1 MWEVVPTFIF
11 SYMKKKKQLDI
22 YIDESGDFSLFTKE
36 NPLYSVAF
44 IMVKKDD
51 GNDSAISKFN
61 KHLDN
66 LFGGDHFVHVGNL
79 VRAEKPYEDMNR
91 EERWHLFYTLFL
103 LARHAKYK
111 ALVQAIVKRDSDE
124 KTLLLLTKTVI
135 TMIKD
140 NRKLLEKYHL
150 VLHYDFG
157 QGPLAG
163 IISSSFLS
171 AFPDCEIIKTPQSQN
186 PFMQL
191 ADLFAYFELLTYKIE
206 KGFLTKSETKF
217 FGGIKNL
224 KSNYLES
231 LYEKYL

>member
-1 MWEVVPTFIF
+1 
-11 SYMKKKKQLDI
+11 MKKKKELDI
-22 YIDESGDFSLFTKE
+22 YIDESGDFSLFSKE

-51 GNDSAISKFN
+51 DNVSAINKFN
-61 KHLDN
+61 NYLEN
-66 LFGGDHFVHVGNL
+66 LFGGDHFVHVGNS
-79 VRAEKPYEDMNR
+79 VRAEKPYEEMNR

-103 LARHAKYK
+103 LARHAKYS
-111 ALVQAIVKRDSDE
+111 ALVSTIVKRDSDE
-124 KTLLLLTKTVI
+124 KTILLLTKSI
-135 TMIKD
+135 ISMIND
-140 NRKLLEKYHL
+140 NSKVLEKYHL

-191 ADLFAYFELLTYKIE
+191 ADLFAYSELLKYKID

-224 KSNYLES
+224 KSNYLEN
-231 LYEKYL
+231 LKKKYL

>member
-1 MWEVVPTFIF
+1 MIKDFFEKNNRFKIFKMLYIF
-11 SYMKKKKQLDI
+11 STALFVLVYAAILLKNIAKKEYKR
-22 YIDESGDFSLFTKE
+22 LFCNIFAPGVT
-36 NPLYSVAF
+36 
-44 IMVKKDD
+44 
-51 GNDSAISKFN
+51 
-61 KHLDN
+61 
-66 LFGGDHFVHVGNL
+66 FGLCTIIRHKIN
-79 VRAEKPYEDMNR
+79 RKRPYEEMNR

-103 LARHAKYK
+103 LARHAKYS
-111 ALVQAIVKRDSDE
+111 ALVSTIVKRDSDE
-124 KTLLLLTKTVI
+124 KTILLLTKSI
-135 TMIKD
+135 ISMIND
-140 NRKLLEKYHL
+140 NSKVLEKYHL

-191 ADLFAYFELLTYKIE
+191 ADLFAYSELLKYKID

-224 KSNYLES
+224 KSNYLEN
-231 LYEKYL
+231 LKKKYL

>member
-11 SYMKKKKQLDI
+11 SCMKKKKQLDI

-51 GNDSAISKFN
+51 ENDSAISKFN

-111 ALVQAIVKRDSDE
+111 ALVPAIVKRDSDE

-140 NRKLLEKYHL
+140 NRKLLEKYLL

-186 PFMQL
+186 PFMQI
-191 ADLFAYFELLTYKIE
+191 ADLFSYFELLRYKID